1 MKTSQYY
8 SEPHADFYVATHEEL
23 TTSGDAEK
31 GVTNAA

>member
-23 TTSGDAEK
+23 TTGDAEK
-31 GVTNAA
+31 GVTNTA